1 MLSEIDTE
9 GSREGLI
16 EVHKQLNR
24 VDSDLIEAAKETADR
39 LHVDDVH
46 EVAAAL
52 TTMDKRVF
60 TGIHIEPE

>member
-1 MLSEIDTE
+1 MKST
-9 GSREGLI
+9 S
-16 EVHKQLNR
+16 KLNR
-24 VDSDLIEAAKETADR
+24 EASDLIEAAKETADR